1 VAIDTKK
8 DKDKDTISKF
18 KTKTSKAV
26 LQTVKCIKVVR
37 LSVVVS
43 RSCRVGSLI
52 DLVEILSLNAGVRQS
67 IVR

>member
-1 VAIDTKK
+1 MAIDTKK

-18 KTKTSKAV
+18 KTKTSKA
-26 LQTVKCIKVVR
+26 VKCIKVVR